1 MIRFLS
7 TSIILAIHD
16 DQIRLYGGG
25 YGIRDIA
32 ALESAI
38 HMPQAQFSG
47 QFLHPTIFHM
57 AAAYGFH
64 LSQNHPFVDGNKRTA
79 GMVMLTFLTFN
90 SWEVIAAEMD
100 YYRVMMAVAG
110 GHMNK
115 EQLTEWLR
123 TVTTGTPPEMA

>member
-1 MIRFLS
+1 MPGTVDFFKGYL
-7 TSIILAIHD
+7 LFH
-16 DQIRLYGGG
+16 QLGGLY
-25 YGIRDIA
+25 
-32 ALESAI
+32 
-38 HMPQAQFSG
+38 Q
-47 QFLHPTIFHM
+47 
-57 AAAYGFH
+57 
-64 LSQNHPFVDGNKRTA
+64 RTA

-90 SWEVIAAEMD
+90 SLEVIAAEMD